1 MSIFIP
7 VETFQHDPAIYPD
20 PDVFD
25 PDRISSETEGIG
37 RPSDAFLAFGDG
49 PRNCIGLRFGLLQV
63 KMGLV
68 ALLKHYR
75 FIRCQKSQIP
85 LQFTNFTPVLTPK
98 GVWLGIQKI

>member
-25 PDRISSETEGIG
+25 PDRFSSETEGIG